1 MKCRSQILYIIGNGF
16 DLHHNIKS
24 SYCNFKKY
32 IERVDN
38 QLFELID
45 EYLQIE
51 DNWSDF
57 EEALSSVD
65 IDTLTQ
71 RAGDFL
77 VSYSA
82 EDWSDAYHH
91 DYQYEIEEVTR
102 KLSFKLKQ
110 YFEEWLTL
118 LKIPKKKDIEKKLL
132 QLDKSAK
139 YLTFNYTYTLQK
151 TYKIKKSNVLHIH
164 GALGKSKKI
173 ILGHNWNPA
182 NKTYL
187 HDQRDPEDLDP
198 RVSEGNEIIESYFR
212 TTFKPTK
219 EIIKNN
225 KSFFSKLNKV
235 RKIII
240 IGHSISQV
248 DILYFKKISK
258 NIKKSKVAWIVTY
271 HTKNDKVNHAKQL
284 KSLGISKK
292 VIKFVKLNDLL
303 KIRRG

>member
-1 MKCRSQILYIIGNGF
+1 MKCRSRTLYIIGNGF

-139 YLTFNYTYTLQK
+139 YLTFNYTHTLQK

-258 NIKKSKVAWIVTY
+258 KIKKSKVAWIVTY
-271 HTKNDKVNHAKQL
+271 HTKNDKKNHVRQL
-284 KSLGISKK
+284 MRIGISKK
-292 VIKFVKLNDLL
+292 NIQLIQVKTLIKKS
-303 KIRRG
+303 K